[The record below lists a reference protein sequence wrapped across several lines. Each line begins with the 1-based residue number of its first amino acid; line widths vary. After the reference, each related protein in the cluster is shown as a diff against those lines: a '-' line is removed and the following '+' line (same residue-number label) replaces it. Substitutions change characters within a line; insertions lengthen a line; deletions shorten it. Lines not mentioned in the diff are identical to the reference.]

1 MASII
6 RIKDDLFRAW
16 VGISEAMEEKGES
29 RQAVNIMYAC
39 YRILRDGFSDGMV
52 KELKDLIGDYEHHK
66 SDIPFEYRVVY
77 LTSEGLYYKYFESFG
92 DAFQSYASL
101 MNVAGAISCKQ
112 LTETYKHTKIQK
124 YNGKTK
130 RYEEIR

>member
-1 MASII
+1 
-6 RIKDDLFRAW
+6 
-16 VGISEAMEEKGES
+16 
-29 RQAVNIMYAC
+29 MYAC
-39 YRILRDGFSDGMV
+39 YRMLMDGFSDSMV

-66 SDIPFEYRVVY
+66 SDIPFGYRVVY
-77 LTSEGLYYKYFESFG
+77 LASGGLHCEYFDTFG

-101 MNVAGAISCKQ
+101 MNVVGATSCKQ

-124 YNGKTK
+124 YNSKTK